1 MSPKKF
7 RFLTREERIQFYLG
21 EDLIQGRFDSNDSQ
35 FTNVTEMVQS
45 YPTVEKTLPKFYY
58 EPFRKLLIKT
68 NNQDKKFKIAGGD
81 IQIETDPLTF
91 VKNRKGGNE
100 TSSVI
105 LFSLNNDRHWQHFYN
120 RPLDLRYGKKLNTC
134 FWRGTTTGSLFR
146 DDLLL
151 SVDEYEKHLRPGN
164 RIQLVTQ
171 YFQKSPKIDVAFSF
185 LHRPYLIPKYGKYVK
200 GYVSISFFLK
210 HKYLI
215 SVEGNDKDSGLQWKL
230 NSNSLVMMPKPKFV
244 TWLMETRLV
253 PDYHYVL
260 LQDDFS
266 NLEEKINYYEKNRGE
281 AQKIIKQA
289 NEYMAQFQD
298 RKYEEALEEEVVNRY
313 FQITKQK

>member
-1 MSPKKF
+1 M
-7 RFLTREERIQFYLG
+7 
-21 EDLIQGRFDSNDSQ
+21 
-35 FTNVTEMVQS
+35 
-45 YPTVEKTLPKFYY
+45 
-58 EPFRKLLIKT
+58 
-68 NNQDKKFKIAGGD
+68 
-81 IQIETDPLTF
+81 TF

-105 LFSLNNDRHWQHFYN
+105 LFSLNNDRHWQHFYK
-120 RPLDLRYGKKLNTC
+120 RPPDLRYGKKLNTC

-146 DDLLL
+146 DDMLL
-151 SVDEYEKHLRPGN
+151 SVEEYEKHLRPGN

-171 YFQKSPKIDVAFSF
+171 YFQKSPKIDVSFSF

-200 GYVSISFFLK
+200 GYVSIPFFLK

-253 PDYHYVL
+253 PNYHYVL